1 MSLVKKT
8 QMYVVKVG
16 ESEEQVETRRAATAR
31 ARVLSE
37 ERGGTVT
44 VESADSAV
52 RIQYKGGAM
61 FSYDERAP
69 SGRR

>member
-1 MSLVKKT
+1 MKT
-8 QMYVVKVG
+8 KSYVIKVG
-16 ESEEQVETRRAATAR
+16 DNEEKIETRKAATAR
-31 ARVLSE
+31 ARTLSE
-37 ERGGTVT
+37 ERGGTVL
-44 VESADSAV
+44 VESADQSV

>member
-1 MSLVKKT
+1 MAMKKT
-8 QMYVVKVG
+8 YVVKVG
-16 ESEEQVETRRAATAR
+16 ESEEKIDTRKAATAR

-37 ERGGTVT
+37 ERNGTVL
-44 VESADSAV
+44 VESHDQAV
-52 RIQYKGGAM
+52 RIQYKGGSM